1 MFRRPRTLLRV
12 RLSIAHVLAGSA
24 ALAVGLVVL
33 ITTVVDL
40 RSDRAELR
48 NELEA
53 DGLLLVRT
61 TAEAVTDAIYF
72 ADVDRLEDFAK
83 IIESQR
89 RVSEVRIADATGRL
103 LVDTIQ
109 GEYPIGLIGDVGM
122 DSIRAE
128 DVLVRSVNDR
138 IEVASSISD
147 GNDVIGAVQIVLDSR
162 GLNQSLISPTSR
174 RMWEALGLAL
184 LGFVVAF
191 AGSQYLVRPLR
202 RLVRA
207 TQRMAEGEFEEV
219 AGLART
225 DEIGELSRSFS
236 DMSIKLRT
244 SMEELRIANSHLKD
258 ENAER
263 IRTEEQL
270 QQSRQRIVTVSESLR
285 REVALHLHG
294 TVQNKLVI
302 LLHRIDEIM
311 VKDGGNGRA
320 AVDLASIRH
329 ELEKLIEDD
338 VRKASVYIYPDILR
352 RGLVPALESLGDRF
366 TAAFSVETLLDEELR
381 SQEKV
386 DSDTIPERLRL
397 SAFRIAEEALTNVV
411 KHAEASSVTID
422 LDRSDND
429 VLTLR
434 VSDNGRG
441 FDSTDAAPGLGTG
454 IMTDYAEVVGGDCRV
469 ESQLG
474 EGTAVAL
481 TLPLG
486 NEVEPVQVKA

>member
-1 MFRRPRTLLRV
+1 MLRRLRSPLTL
-12 RLSIAHVLAGSA
+12 RLSIAHVLAAIA

-48 NELEA
+48 NELETE
-53 DGLLLVRT
+53 GRLLVRT
-61 TAEAVTDAIYF
+61 TSEAVADALYF

-89 RVSEVRIADATGRL
+89 RVVEVRIADASGRL
-103 LVDTIQ
+103 LVDTVQ
-109 GEYPIGLIGDVGM
+109 GEYPMGLMGDLGM
-122 DSIRAE
+122 DSIRLE
-128 DVLVRSVNDR
+128 DVLVRSVDDR
-138 IEVASSISD
+138 FEVAGSISD
-147 GNDVIGAVQIVLDSR
+147 GKDTIGAVKIAIDGSD
-162 GLNQSLISPTSR
+162 LNESVFSPTSR
-174 RMWEALGLAL
+174 RIWEALGLAL

-219 AGLART
+219 AGLGRN

-236 DMSIKLRT
+236 DMSGKLRA
-244 SMEELRIANSHLKD
+244 SLDDLRMANSNLED

-263 IRTEEQL
+263 IRTEAQL
-270 QQSRQRIVTVSESLR
+270 QQSRQRIVAVSESLR
-285 REVALHLHG
+285 REIALHLHG

-302 LLHRIDEIM
+302 LLHRIDGIM
-311 VKDGGNGRA
+311 REDGSNGLA
-320 AVDLASIRH
+320 ALDLASIRG

-366 TAAFSVETLLDEELR
+366 TAAFSVRTILDEELR

-422 LDRSDND
+422 LDRSNGA
-429 VLTLR
+429 LKLR

-441 FDSTDAAPGLGTG
+441 FDSTKAAPGLGTG
-454 IMTDYAEVVGGDCRV
+454 IMTDYAEVVGGECLV
-469 ESQLG
+469 ESGPG

-481 TLPLG
+481 TLPLSD
-486 NEVEPVQVKA
+486 EVKPDLVKA